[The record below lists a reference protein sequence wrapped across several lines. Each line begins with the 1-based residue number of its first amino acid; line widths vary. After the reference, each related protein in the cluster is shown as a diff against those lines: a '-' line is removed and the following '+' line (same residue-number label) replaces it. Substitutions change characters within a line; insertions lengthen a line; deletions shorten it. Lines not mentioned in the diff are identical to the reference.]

1 MKNVDKRKL
10 MKSELKCLFID
21 AEVPSSKQVINY
33 LVHCQNLNII
43 YNIILLISMLTVVHV
58 IL

>member
-1 MKNVDKRKL
+1 

-33 LVHCQNLNII
+33 LVHCQNLNVI
-43 YNIILLISMLTVVHV
+43 YNIVLLISNDNCCTRNIVN
-58 IL
+58 I